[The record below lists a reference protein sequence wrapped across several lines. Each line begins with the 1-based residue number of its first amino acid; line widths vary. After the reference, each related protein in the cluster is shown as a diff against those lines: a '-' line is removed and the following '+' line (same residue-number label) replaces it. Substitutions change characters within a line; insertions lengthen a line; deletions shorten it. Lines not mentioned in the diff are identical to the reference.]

1 MNSKEKH
8 RINLNKKNQD
18 LKNYQSYQISI
29 KKYNKNQET
38 IKNNNLSKFPN
49 QISKEYSKA
58 HKTIKS
64 FDDKKNNFSKKRN
77 KSSEKENLNNS
88 FSYKQHSLNLK
99 KKINLINLEKKQI
112 SKSHMNS
119 IILEEQKLRE
129 DKAIL
134 EAYYAKKL
142 SLEKIDQESR
152 FLFEDDEEDNSIYIP
167 KNIHDKETTA
177 EEEEKILNEQKKKC

>member
-49 QISKEYSKA
+49 QISKEYSKE

-64 FDDKKNNFSKKRN
+64 FDDKKNNF
-77 KSSEKENLNNS
+77 
-88 FSYKQHSLNLK
+88 
-99 KKINLINLEKKQI
+99 
-112 SKSHMNS
+112 
-119 IILEEQKLRE
+119 
-129 DKAIL
+129 
-134 EAYYAKKL
+134 
-142 SLEKIDQESR
+142 
-152 FLFEDDEEDNSIYIP
+152 
-167 KNIHDKETTA
+167 
-177 EEEEKILNEQKKKC
+177 

>member
-49 QISKEYSKA
+49 QISKEYSKE

-177 EEEEKILNEQKKKC
+177 EEEEKK